1 MNHPFVSNF
10 VFVILATILGIG
22 FAKLVRIVVPKS
34 RKKLEGA
41 HETIAGV
48 SARSECAFCG
58 KPVRQDSRW
67 NQKMHRA
74 INSEIR
80 SGWNQVTYENIEVR
94 IPCCDQCRSSNHD
107 AMRNVDKRAKVVAF
121 SIASAIGAIVLFTLV
136 SEASQREYTEKDGVV
151 VLLGWLFAILIV
163 FFLAFWGAERL
174 FSMKIEGKIKQHPL
188 VAALRKKGWKIGQ
201 PPGFSYPQPEQPIP
215 KETVKILHELCP
227 GLFQPGLF
235 QEKEDGCGNHV
246 GTAPHAGI
254 PEESGHAD
262 KRESGSLQNDE
273 SGMSSIVG
281 LEIGCGSAQAAIW
294 RYGELRSCAF
304 PDEVSTKFREFP
316 NGGEILPDDCL
327 AVASVLK
334 SNFGNDM
341 RGVVLTMPA
350 HARFSER
357 MKLNSVL
364 KEAGLPVVQT
374 MERVTA
380 FAFGKL
386 LSMGEQTSDS
396 KCFVDRSGEIVQT
409 CFADYENGVC
419 EIVKYG
425 KPEDSDHVH
434 GLLGRTLHFGTPVE
448 MPDNARGIRLGTAL
462 MASVVERRER
472 RFLLLDVAR
481 VVVGILDSRK
491 NIFPMTTGDE
501 TIPRNGIR
509 TDFGAFKNPPDT
521 DNPLQVG
528 VIEEG
533 RFSSFG
539 ENVTFLARISPDKLF
554 STVEYDSK
562 RTIRI
567 VFGNK
572 ETGKPVQALEV
583 SVTQG
588 SIRSFSTEELAG
600 IIL

>member
-1 MNHPFVSNF
+1 
-10 VFVILATILGIG
+10 
-22 FAKLVRIVVPKS
+22 
-34 RKKLEGA
+34 
-41 HETIAGV
+41 
-48 SARSECAFCG
+48 
-58 KPVRQDSRW
+58 
-67 NQKMHRA
+67 
-74 INSEIR
+74 
-80 SGWNQVTYENIEVR
+80 
-94 IPCCDQCRSSNHD
+94 
-107 AMRNVDKRAKVVAF
+107 
-121 SIASAIGAIVLFTLV
+121 
-136 SEASQREYTEKDGVV
+136 
-151 VLLGWLFAILIV
+151 
-163 FFLAFWGAERL
+163 
-174 FSMKIEGKIKQHPL
+174 
-188 VAALRKKGWKIGQ
+188 
-201 PPGFSYPQPEQPIP
+201 
-215 KETVKILHELCP
+215 
-227 GLFQPGLF
+227 
-235 QEKEDGCGNHV
+235 
-246 GTAPHAGI
+246 
-254 PEESGHAD
+254 
-262 KRESGSLQNDE
+262 
-273 SGMSSIVG
+273 
-281 LEIGCGSAQAAIW
+281 
-294 RYGELRSCAF
+294 
-304 PDEVSTKFREFP
+304 
-316 NGGEILPDDCL
+316 
-327 AVASVLK
+327 
-334 SNFGNDM
+334 
-341 RGVVLTMPA
+341 MPA

-562 RTIRI
+562 RTTRI